1 VRGDLRLLAGGLA
14 ALVVGGVAAVVGVL
28 AGADLVLMR
37 LISPGVAV
45 PAASVPVATFVAVP
59 TAALVAL
66 FAREERIAL
75 DLLVGGFAAWFA
87 AEALV
92 GALVAWAAT
101 TNAPTGVLGYP
112 ATSVAILTVLAGVVG
127 GVVSTA
133 VRWAAWGFVAV
144 AALLVVSA
152 NLQTPADVVGG
163 VGLGIA
169 TVAGWRILVQ
179 RMVVAE
185 EKRPA

>member
-1 VRGDLRLLAGGLA
+1 MRGDLRLLVGGLA
-14 ALVVGGVAAVVGVL
+14 ALVVGGVVAAVGVL
-28 AGADLVLMR
+28 AGADLALMR

-45 PAASVPVATFVAVP
+45 PAASVSVATFVAVP

-75 DLLVGGFAAWFA
+75 DLLVGGFAAWFV

-92 GALVAWAAT
+92 GALVSWAAT
-101 TNAPTGVLGYP
+101 TNMPAGVLGYP
-112 ATSVAILTVLAGVVG
+112 ATSVAVLTVLAAVVG
-127 GVVSTA
+127 RMMSTA
-133 VRWAAWGFVAV
+133 VRWAAWAVVAV
-144 AALLVVSA
+144 AALLIVSA
-152 NLQTPADVVGG
+152 NLQTLADVVGG

-169 TVAGWRILVQ
+169 TVAGWRIVVH

-185 EKRPA
+185 DKRQV